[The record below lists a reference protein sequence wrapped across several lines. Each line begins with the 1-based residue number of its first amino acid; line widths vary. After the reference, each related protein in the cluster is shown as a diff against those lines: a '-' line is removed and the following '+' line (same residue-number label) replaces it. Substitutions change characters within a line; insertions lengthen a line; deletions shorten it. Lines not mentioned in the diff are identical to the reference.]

1 MERKEVSRPQSPP
14 RRRPCKNRGMAEREA
29 EVKFIGL
36 VVVRNTKCYTFYM
49 AKDWTKLY
57 KKYKGMWVALDSDEE
72 TVLGFGV
79 TVKEAVSKAKLKT
92 THMPFLTRVPTTLDA
107 YIGA

>member
-1 MERKEVSRPQSPP
+1 MIKTRHVM
-14 RRRPCKNRGMAEREA
+14 MAH
-29 EVKFIGL
+29 
-36 VVVRNTKCYTFYM
+36 M

-72 TVLGFGV
+72 TVLGFGA
-79 TVKEAVSKAKLKT
+79 TVKEAVKKAKLKT

-107 YIGA
+107 YIGAL

>member
-1 MERKEVSRPQSPP
+1 
-14 RRRPCKNRGMAEREA
+14 
-29 EVKFIGL
+29 
-36 VVVRNTKCYTFYM
+36 M

-72 TVLGFGV
+72 TVLGFGA
-79 TVKEAVSKAKLKT
+79 TVKEAVEKAKRKT

-107 YIGA
+107 YVGAL